1 MTRFLLVYGY
11 FLMVFGAAASE
22 GRELAGGFR
31 LAATTGQVVVGMA
44 DGWSSTSVR
53 LQCWERGSGGGWRRM
68 GSEWDGRLGGA
79 GLVWGRG
86 LSPVPAGAALKVEG
100 DKRTPA
106 GVFGVGTACGYDRE
120 IVRQADMPYFQIT
133 TRDLWVEDPTSRW
146 YNQRIRLDREPQT
159 PWEKKAQMRQGDPAH
174 ALKLFILHN
183 APPRVVPGGG
193 SSIFFHVWR
202 AGGTRA
208 SIGCTTMSEPKLRA
222 MIGWLDPR
230 RLPVYVLLPRAE
242 YEARRVAWGLP
253 F

>member
-1 MTRFLLVYGY
+1 MTRFLLVYCY

-31 LAATTGQVVVGMA
+31 LAATTGQVVVGIA

-53 LQCWERGSGGGWRRM
+53 LQCWERGSGGGWRRV
-68 GSEWDGRLGGA
+68 GAEWDGRLGGA

-86 LSPVPAGAALKVEG
+86 LSPVPEGAALKVEG
-100 DKRTPA
+100 DKRSP
-106 GVFGVGTACGYDRE
+106 
-120 IVRQADMPYFQIT
+120 
-133 TRDLWVEDPTSRW
+133 VEDPASRW
-146 YNQRIRLDREPQT
+146 YNQRIRLDQEPQT